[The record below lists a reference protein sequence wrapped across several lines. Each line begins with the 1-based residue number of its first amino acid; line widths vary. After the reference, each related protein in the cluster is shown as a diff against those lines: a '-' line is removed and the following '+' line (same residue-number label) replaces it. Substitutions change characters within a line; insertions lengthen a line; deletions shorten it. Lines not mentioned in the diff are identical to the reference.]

1 MKPSDIIK
9 LLESDNSRLFKEE
22 TIRNHI
28 DVEDFQEGLLL
39 ALDSMITFGVVKNIP
54 VQTEDGPGLSFEEF
68 KVLADKLRLRQ
79 LTGHAARDEIQRIA
93 NIATADEWNYWYSRI
108 LLKDFKCGF
117 SEKTISNA
125 LKSTDNPFRIPVFT
139 CMLAVDGA
147 KNEKLIKGKC
157 FLEYKYDGV
166 RVIAIVQNGVATL
179 HSRNG
184 KVFHNF
190 PHIARALSRT
200 EFEGMV
206 FDGEVMS
213 ADFQSLMTQVNR
225 KSDVN
230 TTDSYLAVFEFL
242 TLDEFKKGKC
252 ELPAHARYK
261 CMIETFAQYNIDD
274 RVRPVQAYEADLDTE
289 EGQKFFKEF
298 NKEAIDKGY
307 EGIMIKPV
315 DGVYTCKR
323 SKDWLKMKPF
333 IEVTLEIVAL
343 EEGTGKNVGKLGAI
357 VGHGIDDGLEI
368 KVNVG
373 SGLSDKQREEIWA
386 MQDETIGQLMEVR
399 ADAVTKSQDGE
410 FYSLRFPR
418 FKTFRGFEKGE
429 KI

>member
-9 LLESDNSRLFKEE
+9 LLKSDNSRLFKEE

-39 ALDSMITFGVVKNIP
+39 ALDSTITFGVVKSVPTQGVI
-54 VQTEDGPGLSFEEF
+54 GPGLSFEEF

-79 LTGHAARDEIQRIA
+79 LTGHAARDEMQRVA
-93 NIATADEWNYWYSRI
+93 NLATADEWNYWYSRI
-108 LLKDFKCGF
+108 LLKDFKCGT

-125 LKSTDNPFRIPVFT
+125 LKGTDNKFRVPVFT
-139 CMLAVDGA
+139 CMLAQDGA
-147 KNEKLIKGKC
+147 KNEKKIKGKC

-166 RVIAIVQNGVATL
+166 RVIAIVQNGIATL

-184 KVFHNF
+184 KIFNNF
-190 PHIARALSRT
+190 PHINMALSNT
-200 EFEGMV
+200 DLEGMV
-206 FDGEVMS
+206 IDGEVMS
-213 ADFQSLMTQVNR
+213 EDFQKLMTQVNR

-230 TTDSYLAVFEFL
+230 TTDSYLAVFDMLPLE
-242 TLDEFKKGKC
+242 EFKKGKSSRN
-252 ELPAHARYK
+252 AIDRYTA
-261 CMIETFAQYNIDD
+261 MRETFNGYNDCI
-274 RVRPVQAYEADLDTE
+274 RPVEAFLTDLDTE
-289 EGQKFFKEF
+289 DGQKFFKSF

-307 EGIMIKPV
+307 EGLMIKPT
-315 DGVYTCKR
+315 DEVYTCKR
-323 SKDWLKMKPF
+323 SAAWLKMKPF
-333 IEVTLEIVAL
+333 IEVTLTVISV
-343 EEGTGKNVGKLGAI
+343 EEGTGKNVGKMGALLCR
-357 VGHGIDDGLEI
+357 GIDDGLEI
-368 KVNVG
+368 EVSVG
-373 SGLSDKQREEIWA
+373 GGYTDKQREEFWNMKNEIP
-386 MQDETIGQLMEVR
+386 GQLVEVR

>member
-28 DVEDFQEGLLL
+28 DVEDFQKGLLL

-79 LTGHAARDEIQRIA
+79 LTGHAARDEIQRVA

-108 LLKDFKCGF
+108 LLKDLKCGT
-117 SEKTISNA
+117 SEKTIANA
-125 LKSTDNPFRIPVFT
+125 LKGTGHKFKVPVFT
-139 CMLAVDGA
+139 CMLAHDGA
-147 KNEKLIKGKC
+147 KHEKKIKGKC

-166 RVIAIVQNGVATL
+166 RVVAIVQNGVATL

-184 KVFHNF
+184 KIFNNF
-190 PHIARALSRT
+190 PHINMALSNT
-200 EFEGMV
+200 DLEGMV
-206 FDGEVMS
+206 IDGEVMS
-213 ADFQSLMTQVNR
+213 ENFQKLMTQVNR
-225 KSDVN
+225 KSEVD
-230 TTDSYLAVFEFL
+230 TSDSYLAVFDMLPLE
-242 TLDEFKKGKC
+242 EFKKGKSSRK
-252 ELPAHARYK
+252 AIDRFVAMR
-261 CMIETFAQYNIDD
+261 ETFNGYSDCIK
-274 RVRPVQAYEADLDTE
+274 PVDAHLTDLDTE
-289 EGQKFFKEF
+289 DGQQFFKQF

-307 EGIMIKPV
+307 EGLMIKPF
-315 DGVYTCKR
+315 DEVYTCKR
-323 SKDWLKMKPF
+323 STAWLKMKPF

-343 EEGTGKNVGKLGAI
+343 EEGTGKYEGMLGAI

-386 MQDETIGQLMEVR
+386 MQDETLGQLMEVR
-399 ADAVTKSQDGE
+399 ADAVTKSRDGD

-418 FKTFRGFEKGE
+418 FKTFRGFTKGE